1 MDDLAT
7 APIPTANPMVRSALY
22 RLLSL
27 PFQYPTPERFAD
39 YQNGSYLSELW
50 DTLSLL
56 PHLECLV
63 NEQEGAKDNIQ
74 HVLQTL
80 SLESFQLAYIESFDV
95 GTPEPPCP
103 PYEGIYLKAVERSG
117 HLIRLTDLYQ
127 NFGLN
132 MNPAEGKRELADHL
146 RAELEFTHFL
156 AFKEAQAWD
165 EQKDELLQG
174 YQLAQRDFLERHL
187 VGWLPVFQERLEE
200 SCPLQFYVWLGGLLT
215 RITRLELEYLNG
227 AIISLELPLSDTTT
241 SPAVIA
247 GSMDS

>member
-1 MDDLAT
+1 MDDQAT
-7 APIPTANPMVRSALY
+7 ASLYTANPMIRSRLY
-22 RLLSL
+22 HLLSL
-27 PFQYPTPERFAD
+27 PFQYPTPEYFTY
-39 YQNGSYLSELW
+39 YQDGGYLTKLW
-50 DTLSLL
+50 NNLTLL
-56 PHLECLV
+56 PHLEELL
-63 NEQEGAKDNIQ
+63 NEEEGARDSVQ
-74 HVLQTL
+74 QALQTTNL
-80 SLESFQLAYIESFDV
+80 KDFQMGYVESFDV
-95 GTPEPPCP
+95 GAPEPPCP

-127 NFGLN
+127 HFGLN

-227 AIISLELPLSDTTT
+227 ALVSLELPLSDAAT
-241 SPAVIA
+241 SPAVMA